1 MPQPPDDKFKFVR
14 YEREGG
20 LNCLLF
26 VLAALVL
33 AFLVTLALYA
43 FEVLR

>member
-1 MPQPPDDKFKFVR
+1 MPPPPDERFKFVK

-20 LNCLLF
+20 MNCLLF

-33 AFLVTLALYA
+33 AFLITLGLYA